1 MRWKSTG
8 EAEINIG
15 VFGSRNDVLREFRDF
30 LICLDAE
37 SDYKISMM
45 LAKNR
50 ETLLRVMSFV
60 PGGFDIIIVTDHLPG
75 FVYLEMAFAFNAEV
89 KILFQMDR
97 GMEFSD
103 KLYPHALFVP
113 VREQLKSLAKE
124 KMDDMITKKSEKGAA
139 K

>member
-1 MRWKSTG
+1 
-8 EAEINIG
+8 
-15 VFGSRNDVLREFRDF
+15 
-30 LICLDAE
+30 
-37 SDYKISMM
+37 M
-45 LAKNR
+45 LAKNQ

-75 FVYLEMAFAFNAEV
+75 FVYLEMAEMAFAFNAEV

-113 VREQLKSLAKE
+113 GREQLKSLAKE
-124 KMDDMITKKSEKGAA
+124 KMDDMITKNSEKGAA